1 MTIAIE
7 LPGAAIETLDGKT
20 SDGPVPHLRLEAT
33 MRLYALQRLS
43 SRVSAESVGNGRVEF
58 LARLV
63 KFGTRFSEQSTGD
76 LALARP
82 RLRSIL
88 A

>member
-1 MTIAIE
+1 
-7 LPGAAIETLDGKT
+7 
-20 SDGPVPHLRLEAT
+20 
-33 MRLYALQRLS
+33 LS

-58 LARLV
+58 LARLA
-63 KFGTRFSEQSTGD
+63 KFGTRFSEQSTAD

-82 RLRSIL
+82 RLRSIV